1 MDYKL
6 ILILILIFPAISVSV
21 FGQQTA
27 YDEGI
32 KAYLSES
39 GIFDIPK
46 QKENTSNSDDMYL
59 FIERKVTEIG
69 EIIKGTAPEYSIDF
83 PTYDI
88 HNSRLS
94 TNELIELNS
103 ETRAILGNRFSI
115 SGDLGGGISSYL
127 TVINEL
133 PFIRDDT
140 SVLDVEGDNATITV
154 DGNNFILTPGSNW
167 SQKRTEIRDFNTG
180 TLIVTVTKE
189 IINHGKVVVAV
200 ER

>member
-6 ILILILIFPAISVSV
+6 ILILILIFPAISVSA
-21 FGQQTA
+21 FGQQTG

-46 QKENTSNSDDMYL
+46 KQENTSNSDNMYL

-69 EIIKGTAPEYSIDF
+69 EIMKGTAPEYSIDF

-94 TNELIELNS
+94 TNELIELS
-103 ETRAILGNRFSI
+103 PETKAILGNRFSI

-133 PFIRDDT
+133 PFTRDDT

-167 SQKRTEIRDFNTG
+167 SQKRTEIRDFDTG
-180 TLIVTVTKE
+180 RLLVIVTKE

>member
-6 ILILILIFPAISVSV
+6 IFILTLVFPAISVSA
-21 FGQQTA
+21 FEQQTV

-32 KAYLSES
+32 KAWLSEN
-39 GIFDIPK
+39 GLFDI
-46 QKENTSNSDDMYL
+46 QKEQEKTSNSDNMYL

-69 EIIKGTAPEYSIDF
+69 EIVKGTAPEYSIDF

-94 TNELIELNS
+94 TNELIEPDS
-103 ETRAILGNRFSI
+103 ETKALLGNRFSI

-133 PFIRDDT
+133 PYVGDDI
-140 SVLDVEGDNATITV
+140 SILDVEGDNATITI
-154 DGNNFILTPGSNW
+154 DRNNFTLTSGANW
-167 SQKRTEIRDFNTG
+167 SQKRTEIRDFDTG
-180 TLIVTVTKE
+180 TLLVTVTKE